1 MIAALATTVHIRGK
15 GANRVNDLYSAADN
29 LATELRAKELFKQ
42 DRLNLFKRV
51 DKMFLVLLYFEWAL
65 ATIIA
70 IALSP
75 QTWDGPQSFIH
86 FHVIEAFLFGGIL
99 ISLPTLA
106 VVNHSGQ
113 VLTRHILAIA
123 QMLMCGLLIQ
133 FTDGRIESHFS
144 IFGALAFLAFYR
156 DWKVLI
162 TASLVVAIDH
172 FFRGIFW
179 PESVFGEITVN
190 PWRWVEH
197 TAWVVFEDL
206 FLIPACLQSN
216 REMQSIAFRQ
226 AQIEAQNLIIQRDNE
241 AKMFALVN
249 GAVDGIVSMDDSG
262 TIESVN
268 KALARMFGYSEREL
282 VGKNASILL
291 NHTTKLEELI
301 EGSKKSTSVPL
312 EILMKPS
319 AGAAIPVE
327 ISISEVHLNDRK
339 FYTAIIRDIRERKE
353 VELRVSEFYSVV
365 SHELR
370 TPLTSIRG
378 ALGLVEGGIVGEV
391 SPEVLE
397 LITIARNSSDRLI
410 RLINDILDLRKI
422 EAGKIELRLGPIAL
436 SDMVQKT
443 VSGITGYSVEKN
455 VSVTTNV
462 DFDAEIFVD
471 SDRIIQVLT
480 NLLSNAIKFS
490 EQGETVEL
498 KAVHRDDEH
507 IRFSVIDHGIGL
519 EECDQ
524 ERLFQKFQQL
534 DSSDSRKSEGTG
546 LGLAISKAL
555 VEFHGGTMG
564 VNSQKG
570 VGSEFWIELPLNS
583 AQLIPQTADAQFGSN
598 LKLPIAHPAN
608 ENGVSNPGLE
618 PVSASAS
625 KDQAGP
631 KIIDGKPGGKTG
643 SKIRKEKKGTSKDKS
658 TVSQNGKTC
667 NDESKLQPNSLE
679 QQIEQEEANR
689 KEPNRLDNI
698 EVKNK
703 RKRQKRD
710 GSKSKGQRSQSKPLV
725 LIIEDD
731 DATRKIVGTQLKSI
745 NIECIEAK
753 NGAIGVE
760 LAHSCAPDLIVLD
773 LDLPQFD
780 GFELVSMLR
789 AEKACE
795 TPLLVYTGQDLSQ
808 QERAMLSLGIT
819 KHLTKSTCSMTEFLD
834 SVKEL
839 LLLDD
844 PTRQLGANAPGY

>member
-1 MIAALATTVHIRGK
+1 M
-15 GANRVNDLYSAADN
+15 YSAANN
-29 LATELRAKELFKQ
+29 LATQLRSKQLFEQ
-42 DRLNLFKRV
+42 DRLSLFKRV

-65 ATIIA
+65 ATLIA

-86 FHVIEAFLFGGIL
+86 FHVIEAFLFGGVL

-106 VVNHSGQ
+106 VVKHSGQ

-156 DWKVLI
+156 DWKVLV

-197 TAWVVFEDL
+197 TAWVIFEDL

-282 VGKNASILL
+282 VGKNASVLL
-291 NHTTKLEELI
+291 NHTTKFEELI
-301 EGSKKSTSVPL
+301 EASKKSTSVPL
-312 EILMKPS
+312 EILMKPR
-319 AGAAIPVE
+319 AEAAIPVE

-339 FYTAIIRDIRERKE
+339 FYTAIIRDISERKE

-378 ALGLVEGGIVGEV
+378 ALGLVEGGIVGKV

-462 DFDAEIFVD
+462 DFDADICVD

-519 EECDQ
+519 DERDQ

-570 VGSEFWIELPLNS
+570 VGSEFWIELPLKS
-583 AQLIPQTADAQFGSN
+583 AQLIPQTSDTQFGSN
-598 LKLPIAHPAN
+598 LKLPMAHPAN
-608 ENGVSNPGLE
+608 ENGVSNPDSK
-618 PVSASAS
+618 PVTASAS
-625 KDQAGP
+625 KDQAGR

-643 SKIRKEKKGTSKDKS
+643 NKIRREKKGSS
-658 TVSQNGKTC
+658 TNKAIVSEHDNSCT
-667 NDESKLQPNSLE
+667 DESNIFVDKQSLQPNSVE

-689 KEPNRLDNI
+689 NEQNRPDNI

-703 RKRQKRD
+703 RKKQKRD
-710 GSKSKGQRSQSKPLV
+710 GSTSKLQRNKSKPLV
-725 LIIEDD
+725 LLIEDD
-731 DATRKIVGTQLKSI
+731 DATRKIVGTQLKTI

-753 NGAIGVE
+753 NGALGVE
-760 LAHSCAPDLIVLD
+760 LAQSCAPDLIVLD

-795 TPLLVYTGQDLSQ
+795 TPLLVYTGHDLSQ
-808 QERAMLSLGIT
+808 QERDMLSLGIT

-844 PTRQLGANAPGY
+844 PTRQLGANAPGH